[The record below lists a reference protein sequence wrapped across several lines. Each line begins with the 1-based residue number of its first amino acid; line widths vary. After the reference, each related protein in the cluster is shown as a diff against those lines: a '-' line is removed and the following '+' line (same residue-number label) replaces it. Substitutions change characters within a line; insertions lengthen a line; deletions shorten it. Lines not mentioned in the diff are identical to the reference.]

1 MGAVATL
8 DKRMKGMTTAPQ
20 PPDPSEWS
28 VILTAWA
35 MFGVFLGNILAFVF
49 TWYTIKDR
57 TDLIRRVIGSSIVGA
72 IASVPAMEL
81 WLNIPIKPANIV
93 LVFASITFVAWPLM
107 GGLVF
112 AAAKWSP
119 KK

>member
-1 MGAVATL
+1 
-8 DKRMKGMTTAPQ
+8 MKGMTTAPQ

-35 MFGVFLGNILAFVF
+35 TFGVFLGNILAFVF

-57 TDLIRRVIGSSIVGA
+57 TDLIRRFIGSSIVGA
-72 IASVPAMEL
+72 IGSVPAMEL
-81 WLNIPIKPANIV
+81 WLHLPFKSAYVV
-93 LVFASITFVAWPLM
+93 LVFAGITFVAWPLM
-107 GGLVF
+107 GAAVI
-112 AAAKWSP
+112 AAAKWAAP